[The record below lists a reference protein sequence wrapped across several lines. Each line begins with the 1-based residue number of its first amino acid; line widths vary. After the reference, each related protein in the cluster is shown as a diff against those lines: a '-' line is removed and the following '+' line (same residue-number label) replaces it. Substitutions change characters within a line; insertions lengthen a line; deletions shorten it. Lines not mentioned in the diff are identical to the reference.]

1 MQDFD
6 RFGVVELDAEGRVRQ
21 FREKQAY
28 RSGLINGGVYALDR
42 ESFLREELPAVFSFE
57 KDYLEK
63 MLDKRRLFGLEQD
76 NYFIDIGIPED
87 YLRVQTAINQLL

>member
-1 MQDFD
+1 
-6 RFGVVELDAEGRVRQ
+6 
-21 FREKQAY
+21 
-28 RSGLINGGVYALDR
+28 
-42 ESFLREELPAVFSFE
+42 VFSFE

>member
-1 MQDFD
+1 M
-6 RFGVVELDAEGRVRQ
+6 
-21 FREKQAY
+21 
-28 RSGLINGGVYALDR
+28 
-42 ESFLREELPAVFSFE
+42 FSFE

-76 NYFIDIGIPED
+76 NYFIDIGMPED